1 MKKILFL
8 LVMLVGLA
16 ANAVAAGKSNNDTI
30 PANPSL
36 VTRWITEPVVNEK
49 TGKTTNKYYVIY
61 NNTLVGTNKTTID
74 KVKLC
79 QKYSVPARIF
89 LIRKGNK
96 LIRIIAE

>member
-16 ANAVAAGKSNNDTI
+16 SNAAAAGKVTNDTI

-36 VTRWITEPVVNEK
+36 ITKWITEPVVNEK

-61 NNTLVGTNKTTID
+61 NNNLISTNKSTID

-79 QKYSVPARIF
+79 QKYSVPAPIF
-89 LIRKGNK
+89 VVRKGNK
-96 LIRIIAE
+96 IIRIIAE